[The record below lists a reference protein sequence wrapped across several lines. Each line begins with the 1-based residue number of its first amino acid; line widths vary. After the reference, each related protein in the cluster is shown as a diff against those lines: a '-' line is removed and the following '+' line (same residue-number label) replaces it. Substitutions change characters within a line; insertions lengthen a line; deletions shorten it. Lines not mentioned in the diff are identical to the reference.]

1 MICVKMEKTW
11 KLRKIK
17 SKRKSQ
23 MTIHR
28 TGKTTQQKKK
38 EKKIWKPKRNSP
50 RVERDAFYKHQVTMC
65 GKIHI
70 FKKKPKSKE
79 YKIIFC

>member
-1 MICVKMEKTW
+1 MICVKMEKTR

-38 EKKIWKPKRNSP
+38 KLKTQEKY
-50 RVERDAFYKHQVTMC
+50 F
-65 GKIHI
+65 
-70 FKKKPKSKE
+70 
-79 YKIIFC
+79 

>member
-1 MICVKMEKTW
+1 MIRVKMEKTR

-23 MTIHR
+23 MTIHK

-38 EKKIWKPKRNSP
+38 KKNENP
-50 RVERDAFYKHQVTMC
+50 REIFLELKGMHFISIKSQCV
-65 GKIHI
+65 GKSI
-70 FKKKPKSKE
+70 F
-79 YKIIFC
+79 F